1 MLLLLDS
8 YQWARTLTTCNK
20 NSNEVVREDTTYWV
34 RPLIRAC
41 KDLRAK
47 NYDTNPQKKK
57 KKLKPVTKI
66 VVIVMFEAG
75 TGKVEQFLR
84 EVLAA
89 SQRYQKSPILRA
101 GGDLDAYKHRPSRG
115 ARRP

>member
-20 NSNEVVREDTTYWV
+20 NSNEVVREDTTHWV

-47 NYDTNPQKKK
+47 NYDTNPQK
-57 KKLKPVTKI
+57 TK
-66 VVIVMFEAG
+66 
-75 TGKVEQFLR
+75 TGDQN
-84 EVLAA
+84 
-89 SQRYQKSPILRA
+89 S
-101 GGDLDAYKHRPSRG
+101 GDRNVRG
-115 ARRP
+115 PKR